1 MKLPHNKSL
10 YGLARNLRNNGT
22 KTEAILWRYLKKKNG
37 YGYQF
42 HRQKN
47 IGQYIVDFYC
57 SELALVIEVD
67 GNSHDNKYEY
77 DKKRDEYLKDL
88 GLLVL
93 HIESSD
99 VIFCIDK
106 VLYAIESYMEHQI
119 NNLKK

>member
-47 IGQYIVDFYC
+47 IGQ
-57 SELALVIEVD
+57 
-67 GNSHDNKYEY
+67 
-77 DKKRDEYLKDL
+77 
-88 GLLVL
+88 
-93 HIESSD
+93 
-99 VIFCIDK
+99 
-106 VLYAIESYMEHQI
+106 
-119 NNLKK
+119 